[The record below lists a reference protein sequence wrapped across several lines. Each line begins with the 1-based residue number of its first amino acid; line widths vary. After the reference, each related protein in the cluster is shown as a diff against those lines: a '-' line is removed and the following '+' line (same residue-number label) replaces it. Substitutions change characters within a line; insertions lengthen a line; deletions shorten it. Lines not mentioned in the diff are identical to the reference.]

1 MAVQTQMVDNHISAT
16 SAKKATDEAKTNAA
30 AGNAVTERGTRI
42 VKSNNEMDITSFLK
56 ILSAEMQNLDPTA
69 SNQDPTAQVT
79 QMAQFSSMGILQ
91 NVGTTVTDSTNNEM
105 VGKRVILNTKDSNGN
120 NVTGVVNKVYKKLND
135 TFYNIDVNGEEREY
149 RANNVIG
156 VDGSNTNTIADYR
169 AALNS
174 DFVAASSLSG
184 KSVVISD
191 VDENKNPILVKGK
204 VTGSYIDTVNGA
216 GVKVK
221 VSLLDDSGNL
231 TGKSQVY
238 DYSNIVRG
246 GDLENADMSVSLPT
260 TGTIGTIG
268 SSTTGVAKPLAATG
282 TNSSNTTQMYY
293 DYPNSSSQSTNSS
306 STGTSTNSQNNSTTD
321 TNNAANTSGSSG
333 STTGA

>member
-1 MAVQTQMVDNHISAT
+1 MSIQTQMVDNHISAT
-16 SAKKATDEAKTNAA
+16 SAKKSAEDAKKNAA

-42 VKSNNEMDITSFLK
+42 VKSNNEMDMTSFLK
-56 ILSAEMQNLDPTA
+56 ILSAEMQNLDPTS

-79 QMAQFSSMGILQ
+79 QMAQFSTMGILQ
-91 NVGTTVTDSTNNEM
+91 SVGTDVSDATNNEM
-105 VGKRVILNTKDSNGN
+105 IGKRVILNTKDSNGN
-120 NVTGVVNKVYKKLND
+120 NITGVVNKVYKKLND
-135 TFYNIDVNGEEREY
+135 TFYDIDVDGKEKEY
-149 RANNVIG
+149 KASNVIG

-184 KSVVISD
+184 KNVIISD
-191 VDENKNPILVKGK
+191 VDENKKPILVKGK

-246 GDLENADMSVSLPT
+246 GDLENTDMSVSLPA

-268 SSTTGVAKPLAATG
+268 NSTTGVAKPLAATG
-282 TNSSNTTQMYY
+282 ANSSDTAQMYY
-293 DYPNSSSQSTNSS
+293 DYVKAASKSADSS
-306 STGTSTNSQNNSTTD
+306 STGTNSQNSSTTD
-321 TNNAANTSGSSG
+321 ANNAANTSGSSG